1 MSFVNVA
8 VTKALCILCV
18 LYSTTLSE
26 LHHNHLILANNI
38 IVTVTH
44 HYFFDYFF
52 VIFLYAWFT
61 SFYITISLH
70 QQFMKCPMQY
80 RLGNDA
86 KGYFNEG
93 VTHVMFCT
101 YIY

>member
-8 VTKALCILCV
+8 VTKTLCILCV

-38 IVTVTH
+38 IVTVTY

-52 VIFLYAWFT
+52 VIFFVCMVYEFLY
-61 SFYITISLH
+61 
-70 QQFMKCPMQY
+70 
-80 RLGNDA
+80 NDIVA
-86 KGYFNEG
+86 STVHEMSNA
-93 VTHVMFCT
+93 VSPW
-101 YIY
+101 